1 MTVAYLNLFR
11 FIPGYQTHI
20 TEAHKEPLVLLL
32 LAFLITFVLTR
43 LYTRLARIRG
53 WGSGSVHGVHL
64 HHMVV
69 GIVIV
74 LLAGLAAVASGP
86 DTSGHGRDLIG
97 IFFGVGAALLLDE
110 FALSLYLRDV
120 YWSPEG
126 RSSIDASLVAVALA
140 LLLLVGISPLG
151 IHEEGVSGRWAAFGV
166 IALNCA
172 LALITFLKG
181 KLALGLLSVFVP
193 LLGLIGAIRLA
204 KPTSPW
210 AKWFY
215 GRQPSKLERA
225 RARYAGESALNRFND
240 WLTDLIGGA
249 PTAPPEEP
257 NSPS

>member
-110 FALSLYLRDV
+110 FALF
-120 YWSPEG
+120 
-126 RSSIDASLVAVALA
+126 
-140 LLLLVGISPLG
+140 SPLG